1 MYMGRVGSS
10 PESEI
15 VRELHGARVLI
26 TGLSASTG
34 VDVARAFAELQ
45 ARLIIHTTDLS
56 PEMTA
61 LVAHISQTASE
72 IKLYTD
78 PIDTADASVR
88 FAQAAA
94 QAYGGLD
101 AVINLATISP
111 SDMSGVANE
120 KALEALVSKKLTPLA
135 HLTTVAANRM
145 RVVLS
150 DGLILN
156 VLTMPHP
163 SNGRETAIA
172 SFARAALSAMTKS
185 EAKNWADQGIRI
197 NSVAPRVMMSGG
209 FSDGACMTN
218 EPDVAAL
225 AIYLASR
232 RGRSLS
238 GHVFDCDGVAP
249 RVDELR

>member
-15 VRELHGARVLI
+15 VRELNGARVLI
-26 TGLSASTG
+26 TGLGTTGG
-34 VDVARAFAELQ
+34 VDIARAFADLK
-45 ARLIIHTTDLS
+45 ARLIVHTTDLS

-61 LVAHISQTASE
+61 LIALMSQSASE

-78 PIDTADASVR
+78 PISSADASVR
-88 FAQAAA
+88 FAQTAA

-101 AVINLATISP
+101 AVINLQTISAG
-111 SDMSGVANE
+111 DMKGVAS
-120 KALEALVSKKLTPLA
+120 EAAVDRLVSDKLTPLA
-135 HLTTVAANRM
+135 HLTSVTANRM

-150 DGLILN
+150 EGVILN

-163 SNGRETAIA
+163 ENGRETAIA
-172 SFARAALSAMTKS
+172 GIARTALAAMTKA
-185 EAKNWADQGIRI
+185 EAQTWAQHGIRI
-197 NSVAPRVMMSGG
+197 NGVGPRVMMSGA
-209 FSDGACMTN
+209 FTDGACLTN

-225 AIYLASR
+225 AIYLASK

-238 GHVFDCDGVAP
+238 GHVFDCDGVAA
-249 RVDELR
+249 RGD

>member
-15 VRELHGARVLI
+15 VRELNGARVLI
-26 TGLSASTG
+26 TGLGTTGG
-34 VDVARAFAELQ
+34 VDIARAFADLK
-45 ARLIIHTTDLS
+45 ARLVVHTTDLS

-61 LVAHISQTASE
+61 LFALMSQSASE

-78 PIDTADASVR
+78 PITSADASVR
-88 FAQAAA
+88 FAQTAA

-101 AVINLATISP
+101 AVINMQTISAA
-111 SDMSGVANE
+111 DMTGVAS
-120 KALEALVSKKLTPLA
+120 EAAVDRLVSDKLTPLA
-135 HLTTVAANRM
+135 HLTSVTANRM

-150 DGLILN
+150 EGLILN

-163 SNGRETAIA
+163 DNGRETAIA
-172 SFARAALSAMTKS
+172 GIARTALAAMTKA
-185 EAKNWADQGIRI
+185 EAQTWAQHGIRI
-197 NSVAPRVMMSGG
+197 NSVGPRVMMPGA
-209 FSDGACMTN
+209 FSDGACLTN

-225 AIYLASR
+225 AIYLASK
-232 RGRSLS
+232 RGRALS

-249 RVDELR
+249 RS

>member
-15 VRELHGARVLI
+15 VRELNGARVLI
-26 TGLSASTG
+26 TGLSTSSG
-34 VDVARAFAELQ
+34 IDIARAFADLK
-45 ARLIIHTTDLS
+45 ARLIIHTNDLS
-56 PEMTA
+56 PEMTEFVA
-61 LVAHISQTASE
+61 LMSQSASE
-72 IKLYTD
+72 IKLYTG
-78 PIDTADASVR
+78 PIVSADASVR
-88 FAQAAA
+88 FAQQAA

-101 AVINLATISP
+101 AVINITTIAASEMTGIATER
-111 SDMSGVANE
+111 DV
-120 KALEALVSKKLTPLA
+120 EALVAEKLTPLA
-135 HLTTVAANRM
+135 HLTRVTANRM

-163 SNGRETAIA
+163 DNGRETAIA
-172 SFARAALSAMTKS
+172 TFARAALSAMTKS
-185 EAKNWADQGIRI
+185 EAQTWAEQGIRI

-209 FSDGACMTN
+209 FNDGACLTN

-232 RGRSLS
+232 RGKNLS
-238 GHVFDCDGVAP
+238 GHIFDCDGVAA
-249 RVDELR
+249 RSD